1 MDGSKIKILVVDDD
15 LILLEQVEDIL
26 SPTYDVGLAASG
38 EQAVSFLRE
47 GELPQLILLD
57 LLMPGMD
64 GCKTLSEIRNIES
77 CTEIPVIF
85 LTGMISPEMEVRCLE
100 KGAVDYITKP
110 FSSQV
115 LLARVSLAL
124 RNVNRF
130 LSADEID
137 EAFLASVGDKLNRS
151 EIKVLKLMV
160 KAYSNKEI
168 AAELNYSYDYV
179 KKLASQILNKL
190 QVESRSD
197 LKKFRKGR

>member
-1 MDGSKIKILVVDDD
+1 MDDSKIKLLVIDDD
-15 LILLEQVEDIL
+15 LVLLEQVEGIL
-26 SPTYDVGLAASG
+26 RPTYEVSLAASG
-38 EQAVSFLRE
+38 EQAVAFLKE
-47 GELPQLILLD
+47 GEAPHLILLD
-57 LLMPGMD
+57 LLMPHMD
-64 GCKTLSEIRNIES
+64 GCQTLSEIRKIEA
-77 CTEIPVIF
+77 CAEVPVIF
-85 LTGMISPEMEVRCLE
+85 LTGIISPDMEVRCLE

-137 EAFLASVGDKLNRS
+137 GAFLASVGDKLNRS

-179 KKLASQILNKL
+179 KKLASQVLNKL
-190 QVESRSD
+190 QVESRND

>member
-137 EAFLASVGDKLNRS
+137 EVFLASVGDKLNRS